1 MWLTPSFIHPSVLV
15 VQLQDGPVQFPLQL
29 QFPHTHWPWSGP
41 NKNNN
46 TWVKRVGGSWK
57 IKKYPN
63 KASFSPESFLLNKES
78 PDCKKQKPD
87 CATRIPTSDLPLLRL
102 NTLSSAKSVEQVK
115 KERRK
120 KLMRHVELREWGAR
134 NYFLCA
140 DQYQIQLILTSTDQI
155 SVSIW
160 RTIHVATL
168 TVFTVN
174 DFTRARLKF
183 KIHDQSAY

>member
-41 NKNNN
+41 NKNKN

-57 IKKYPN
+57 IKKDPN
-63 KASFSPESFLLNKES
+63 KAFFSPESFLLNKERCRS
-78 PDCKKQKPD
+78 FFMSMGQSKKTWLCHKDPN
-87 CATRIPTSDLPLLRL
+87 LRPS
-102 NTLSSAKSVEQVK
+102 TFAVEHSSKSK
-115 KERRK
+115 RNDGK

-134 NYFLCA
+134 NYFPCA

>member
-102 NTLSSAKSVEQVK
+102 NTPSSAKSVEQVK

-120 KLMRHVELREWGAR
+120 KINAPRGTPGVRRAKLLSVRWSISNTTYSYLHRS
-134 NYFLCA
+134 
-140 DQYQIQLILTSTDQI
+140 DQCLDLKDNPCCYTH
-155 SVSIW
+155 SIY
-160 RTIHVATL
+160 R
-168 TVFTVN
+168 
-174 DFTRARLKF
+174 
-183 KIHDQSAY
+183 

>member
-57 IKKYPN
+57 IKKDPN
-63 KASFSPESFLLNKES
+63 KASLSPESFLLNKERCRS
-78 PDCKKQKPD
+78 FF
-87 CATRIPTSDLPLLRL
+87 TSMGQSKNLTLPQGSQPQTFHFCGW
-102 NTLSSAKSVEQVK
+102 TLEQIK

-120 KLMRHVELREWGAR
+120 KINAPRGTPGVRRAKLLSVRWSISNTTYSYLHRS
-134 NYFLCA
+134 
-140 DQYQIQLILTSTDQI
+140 DQCLDLKDNPCCYIH
-155 SVSIW
+155 SIY
-160 RTIHVATL
+160 R
-168 TVFTVN
+168 
-174 DFTRARLKF
+174 
-183 KIHDQSAY
+183 